1 MKNRSEKQEI
11 MDINSL
17 SIIELKQLLSRVNQD
32 INNIKRANRTAKKI
46 AANNSISE
54 LAECNIIAKRFTKTV
69 IIENIENKK
78 IKQDIQI
85 QKDILDFLNNGGR
98 IITAKTRNKVKCQ
111 TFRNN
116 KYSIFNKGHQAS
128 ITGKYNFFASPNK
141 VSL

>member
-1 MKNRSEKQEI
+1 MKNRSEKQEP

-46 AANNSISE
+46 AANNTVSE

-85 QKDILDFLNNGGR
+85 QKDILDFINNGGR

>member
-1 MKNRSEKQEI
+1 MKEGF
-11 MDINSL
+11 MDINQL

-32 INNIKRANRTAKKI
+32 INSIKRAERRAKKI
-46 AANNSISE
+46 AVNNTVSE

-69 IIENIENKK
+69 VIENIENKK

-85 QKDILDFLNNGGR
+85 HKDILEFINNGGR

-116 KYSIFNKGHQAS
+116 KYSVFNMGHQAS
-128 ITGKYNFFASPNK
+128 ITGRRNFKA
-141 VSL
+141 VV

>member
-1 MKNRSEKQEI
+1 
-11 MDINSL
+11 MDINQL

-32 INNIKRANRTAKKI
+32 INSIKRAERRAKKI
-46 AANNSISE
+46 TANNTVSE

-69 IIENIENKK
+69 VIENIENKK

-85 QKDILDFLNNGGR
+85 QKDILEFINNGGR

-128 ITGKYNFFASPNK
+128 ITGKYGFYASSNT

>member
-1 MKNRSEKQEI
+1 
-11 MDINSL
+11 MDINQL

-32 INNIKRANRTAKKI
+32 INSIKRAERRAKKI
-46 AANNSISE
+46 AANNTVSE

-69 IIENIENKK
+69 VIENIENKK

-85 QKDILDFLNNGGR
+85 QKDILEFINNGGR

-128 ITGKYNFFASPNK
+128 ITGKYGFYASSNT

>member
-1 MKNRSEKQEI
+1 MKEGF
-11 MDINSL
+11 MDINQL

-32 INNIKRANRTAKKI
+32 INSIKRAERRAKKI
-46 AANNSISE
+46 AANNTVSE

-69 IIENIENKK
+69 VIENIENKK

-85 QKDILDFLNNGGR
+85 QKDILEFINNGGR

-128 ITGKYNFFASPNK
+128 ITGKYGFYASSNT

>member
-1 MKNRSEKQEI
+1 MKTRSEKQEI

-32 INNIKRANRTAKKI
+32 INSIKRANRTAKKI
-46 AANNSISE
+46 ATNNSISE

-98 IITAKTRNKVKCQ
+98 IITAKR
-111 TFRNN
+111 R
-116 KYSIFNKGHQAS
+116 
-128 ITGKYNFFASPNK
+128 K
-141 VSL
+141 VSKAFTVSLSNQVSL

>member
-1 MKNRSEKQEI
+1 MKEGF
-11 MDINSL
+11 MDINQL

-32 INNIKRANRTAKKI
+32 INSIKRAERRAKKI
-46 AANNSISE
+46 AVNNTLSE

-85 QKDILDFLNNGGR
+85 QKDILEFINNGGR

-128 ITGKYNFFASPNK
+128 ITGKYGFYASSNT